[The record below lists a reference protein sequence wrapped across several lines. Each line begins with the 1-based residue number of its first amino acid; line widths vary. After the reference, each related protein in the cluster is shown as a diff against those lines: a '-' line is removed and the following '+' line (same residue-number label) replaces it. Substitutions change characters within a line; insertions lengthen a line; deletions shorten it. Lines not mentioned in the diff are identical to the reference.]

1 MRTRLN
7 ILILSVILSGSMSL
21 HAAPSGVAASFG
33 PLTGWDFRIPHAVQ
47 RILRLVPKAMGDR
60 LSPPNPKTT
69 GDRLSPPKPDAAPAP
84 FAPPRCATAD
94 CLT

>member
-1 MRTRLN
+1 MRTRLS

-21 HAAPSGVAASFG
+21 HAAPSGVRASFG
-33 PLTGWDFRIPHAVQ
+33 PLTGWDFRVLHAVQ
-47 RILRLVPKAMGDR
+47 RILRLVPKEM
-60 LSPPNPKTT
+60 

-84 FAPPRCATAD
+84 FTIPRCASAD